1 MANQIQTPVVH
12 VTTNGPEGTTTFLDP
27 ATFPDSKIF
36 ATVQMSSVAT
46 LSVLWSSPA
55 TFSIA
60 EGQDIEH
67 HKKILATG
75 PPVPFFQSQG
85 NTAASITYLGPT
97 ETITRGF
104 MHRTKTLDYLF
115 MHEGEMELE
124 LDSGEKRIVKTGE
137 TVIQREAWH
146 RWTNLSTTKRAV
158 MFAVALGAEGATL
171 GGMEMR
177 DD

>member
-36 ATVQMSSVAT
+36 ATVQMSPVAT

-104 MHRTKTLDYLF
+104 MHRTKTLDYLRGRRGIDGRISARQRGLSCLPLRLAPREPLWVVWRCV
-115 MHEGEMELE
+115 MTE
-124 LDSGEKRIVKTGE
+124 SGLWK
-137 TVIQREAWH
+137 A
-146 RWTNLSTTKRAV
+146 
-158 MFAVALGAEGATL
+158 
-171 GGMEMR
+171 
-177 DD
+177 